1 MNAVLVMADA
11 VGPTLYYG
19 AGAGAM
25 PTGSA
30 VVADLVDVVRSLTT
44 DPDNRVPHLAFRPD
58 ALSEVPILPVADI
71 ESAYYL
77 RLLAADKPGVMG
89 QVTTVLGEAGISIE
103 AIMQKESDSEDT
115 RVPVILL
122 TQRVREKQID
132 AAIKR
137 IESLD
142 TIAGKVTRI
151 RVETLQ

>member
-1 MNAVLVMADA
+1 
-11 VGPTLYYG
+11 
-19 AGAGAM
+19 M

-30 VVADLVDVVRSLTT
+30 VVADLVDVVRSLTA
-44 DPDNRVPHLAFRPD
+44 DPYNRVPHLAFQPD

-103 AIMQKESDSEDT
+103 AIMQKEPDTEDT

-122 TQRVREKQID
+122 TQRVREQQID

>member
-1 MNAVLVMADA
+1 
-11 VGPTLYYG
+11 
-19 AGAGAM
+19 
-25 PTGSA
+25 

-44 DPDNRVPHLAFRPD
+44 DPENRVPHLAFQPD
-58 ALSEVPILPVADI
+58 ALSETPILPVSEI

-89 QVTTVLGEAGISIE
+89 QVTTILGEAGISIE
-103 AIMQKESDSEDT
+103 AIMQKESETDT
-115 RVPVILL
+115 TVPVILL

-132 AAIKR
+132 AALGR

-142 TIAGKVTRI
+142 AIAGKVTRI